1 MVAAEVLDDAKRE
14 QLARQR
20 AERKALAEKIFSEIV
35 SNLVESV
42 QAREVKAVATEV
54 YRYCYESSCLLLFTL
69 CILWVDNSKW
79 VIQCAQGIIDSTG
92 TVTFAKEPKLAKLLR
107 ELKFTP
113 VSYNKKVRWFFS
125 HVCKG
130 EFAVF

>member
-69 CILWVDNSKW
+69 FLLWVDNSKC
-79 VIQCAQGIIDSTG
+79 VIQ
-92 TVTFAKEPKLAKLLR
+92 
-107 ELKFTP
+107 
-113 VSYNKKVRWFFS
+113 
-125 HVCKG
+125 
-130 EFAVF
+130 